1 MASRPGPTSDGM
13 LRTWQKVPNLSP
25 KQKDGSSCGVFVL
38 MVRIILLHVAM
49 KEMGTGHKYDKVTFS
64 VSLFT
69 AWCISNNEYMKHF
82 TVSLS
87 QLILSNF

>member
-69 AWCISNNEYMKHF
+69 AWWLVHF
-82 TVSLS
+82 E
-87 QLILSNF
+87 